1 MNRLRHLLKR
11 GGSGKPTEPQD
22 GELGPHE
29 VGQLST
35 VFTPPQWLRD
45 LGRTAWLLVGV
56 FALTA
61 GLVWLLGTTYTIVGP
76 VVAAMIVATVT
87 MPIVRLLAR
96 HRFPRAVGAA
106 IVLLGAAACGVLV
119 LVLVIVIGGVTSQ
132 RGDIAKHANAAAG
145 RLRVG

>member
-1 MNRLRHLLKR
+1 VNRLRHLLKR

-119 LVLVIVIGGVTSQ
+119 LVIVIGGVTSQ